1 MFYSNY
7 DCDFLRLCGLC
18 RYIPTDLD
26 ERFESIIFRKEVISY
41 MQTYKL
47 IKMQS
52 DKKSFK
58 LTDKGIS
65 VLGDMCWCFKQD
77 ARMNINRNGY
87 KRKVDSAKLTILLHL
102 AGINVFC
109 ETLRDLSESEIGYIV
124 KTEIYNEYELK
135 PLSNSRFLGLLKIYD
150 TVYVPYY
157 VEGYDDWMLP
167 NYERETFMRLI
178 NELKNVRNV
187 KIMLVGE
194 NLMDLYQNIVCC
206 DYPLEKLG
214 RGKQYFRTALK
225 ILRMDEV
232 WLPLNQDGVLQMSI
246 MTIPDYQERII
257 MDLGATEPPPEYN
270 LCNGIH
276 ENGPVIISLDMNYRR
291 KLHAI
296 KQAARIKDG
305 KPAIVV
311 CMKWQEEVYKK
322 CLERYGLPFRT
333 YGINNRN
340 FLRIFKNDIKEYK
353 AEPYV
358 SHGEMIEMY
367 PARYDLYDSY
377 E

>member
-26 ERFESIIFRKEVISY
+26 ERFYSIIFRNEVISY
-41 MQTYKL
+41 MQSCKF

-58 LTDKGIS
+58 LTDKGRK
-65 VLGDMCWCFKQD
+65 VLSDMSWYFKQD
-77 ARMNINRNGY
+77 ARMDINRNGY

-109 ETLRDLSESEIGYIV
+109 ETLQELSESEIGYIV
-124 KTEIYNEYELK
+124 KTEIYNEYEQK
-135 PLSNSRFLGLLKIYD
+135 PISNSRFLGLLKIYD
-150 TVYVPYY
+150 TIYVPYY
-157 VEGYDDWMLP
+157 VEGYDDWILP
-167 NYERETFMRLI
+167 DYERETFMRLI

-206 DYPLEKLG
+206 NYPLEKLG

-225 ILRMDEV
+225 TLRMDEV
-232 WLPLNQDGVLQMSI
+232 WLPLNQDGVLQMNI
-246 MTIPDYQERII
+246 ITIPDYKERI
-257 MDLGATEPPPEYN
+257 MNDLSATQPPQEYN
-270 LCNGIH
+270 LCDGICK
-276 ENGPVIISLDMNYRR
+276 NWPLIISLDINYRR
-291 KLHAI
+291 TLPAI
-296 KQAARIKDG
+296 KQVAKTEND
-305 KPAIVV
+305 KPAVVV
-311 CMKWQEEVYKK
+311 CVEWQEDIYRK
-322 CLERYGLPFRT
+322 CLERYGRPFDVV
-333 YGINNRN
+333 GIPNRRL
-340 FLRIFKNDIKEYK
+340 LRIFKKDIKEYK
-353 AEPYV
+353 AEPYIA
-358 SHGEMIEMY
+358 HGEMIEMY
-367 PARYDLYDSY
+367 PSRLSLYDIY

>member
-257 MDLGATEPPPEYN
+257 KDLGATEPPPEYN

-291 KLHAI
+291 ILHAI